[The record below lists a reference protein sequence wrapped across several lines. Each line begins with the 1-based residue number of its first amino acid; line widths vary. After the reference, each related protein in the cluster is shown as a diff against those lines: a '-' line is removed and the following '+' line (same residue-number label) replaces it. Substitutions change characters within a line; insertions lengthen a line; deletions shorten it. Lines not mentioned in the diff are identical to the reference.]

1 MYKVIFNMHL
11 SIKKE
16 NKKSMKQNTW
26 VLIGILVVAF
36 FVMTAD
42 VNLKGLKLEDL
53 WGPTSDLVN
62 VNKQLRFHIID
73 DYSGGPVASKTD
85 KFGLYGSGGDTII
98 EADLDTD
105 ANGLITTG
113 SPYPSGT
120 SMFLRYEDSND
131 KQWFPFTVPQMQ
143 KSDAEAVTYNIITL
157 EGFTIGTYTTDG
169 LALVN
174 GTTYADA
181 STYNI
186 TSDGASPHF
195 KYSLANTGSDN
206 TGLKTSFDTIYNHPW
221 DVELYVTFSGTE
233 YEKLIIHGFSY
244 SFTLGTTHYVGKTLD
259 PYKLTKHYVGTDYKS
274 LGTDEIAFWIDTT
287 GTSASCSVTM
297 QITVKAYASHSYA
310 QTHGGSYGSEAVTI
324 AEHTVTIAGI

>member
-1 MYKVIFNMHL
+1 LIVI
-11 SIKKE
+11 
-16 NKKSMKQNTW
+16 
-26 VLIGILVVAF
+26 VVVAF
-36 FVMTAD
+36 LVITSD
-42 VNLKGLKLEDL
+42 VNLKGLKIEDL
-53 WGPTSDLVN
+53 FGKSSDLVA
-62 VNKQLRFHIID
+62 VNKQLRFHVID
-73 DYSGGPVASKTD
+73 AYSGGPVASKTD
-85 KFGLYGSGGDTII
+85 KFGLYGSDGDTII

-113 SPYPSGT
+113 SPYPSGDL
-120 SMFLRYEDSND
+120 MYLRYEDSND
-131 KQWFPFTVPQMQ
+131 KQWFPFTVPKMQ

-169 LALVN
+169 LKIAN

-186 TSDGASPHF
+186 STDGASPHF
-195 KYSLANTGSDN
+195 TYSLANTGNDN
-206 TGLKTSFDTIYNHPW
+206 TGLMASYDTIYDHPW

-259 PYKLTKHYVGTDYKS
+259 PYALTLHFVGTDYKS
-274 LGTDEIAFWIDTT
+274 LGTEEVSFWIDTT

-310 QTHGGSYGSEAVTI
+310 QTHGGSYGSEAVEL
-324 AEHTVTIAGI
+324 AEHTVTIAGS